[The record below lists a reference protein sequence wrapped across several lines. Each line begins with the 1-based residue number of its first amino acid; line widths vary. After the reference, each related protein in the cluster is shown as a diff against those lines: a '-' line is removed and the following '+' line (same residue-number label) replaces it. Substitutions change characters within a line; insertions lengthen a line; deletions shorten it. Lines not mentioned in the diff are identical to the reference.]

1 MFGAY
6 YRRATWTAWLVNAFH
21 VLSGPVPVAVYL
33 MQLLVTLEKESNGEF
48 PMSPAVGI
56 LVNALINL
64 VDSLLAFVPLLLFG
78 RKTLF

>member
-1 MFGAY
+1 M
-6 YRRATWTAWLVNAFH
+6 
-21 VLSGPVPVAVYL
+21 LSGPVPVAVYL